1 VRFTFGTF
9 VLSPGHRAL
18 LKDGR
23 PVRLIPKYFDLL
35 VLLVAERQR
44 AVTRQEIFDR
54 VWTDVV
60 VSDGALSQAI
70 RTIRRA
76 LSDGPQASQFI
87 RTVSRHGYQ
96 FVGDVVEA
104 PDDGPLATTSPVD
117 PGVRPADAPTT
128 DVAREQLVAVL
139 LGEPGSA
146 PVTEEERYDAALA
159 LHELGTDA
167 ALQRLGDR
175 PGHAAARAI
184 LRDARWDVP
193 GAGDVPLF
201 SAHGRAAAIVDLVR
215 LRLRHAG
222 GAATARWLSSIAC
235 SAASGVAAGLAGGIA
250 LGLARGSAP
259 DAGATIALA
268 IVGGLTGAAGGAGV
282 GGGLAAAEALSRSA
296 RSLALVVAAALG
308 GWCAGSLAHHAA
320 RAVLLNVFGRNVWGM
335 SGAPEGLVLGA
346 VLGLGYAT
354 ATRRLVA
361 GGMASPRGAARVRVV
376 LVTATATAVAGV
388 VLALAGRRLVAT
400 SLDLVAGAFSG
411 SAVGLAPLA
420 RFLGEDSLRPIT
432 QTIVSGFEGFMLG
445 AGVSFGLTRRPTRLR
460 GFAATAGRPDADQ
473 PDLTT

>member
-1 VRFTFGTF
+1 MRFTFGTF
-9 VLSPGHRAL
+9 VLSPGHRVL

-54 VWTDVV
+54 VWADVV

-76 LSDGPQASQFI
+76 LSDGPQAPQFI

-96 FVGDVVEA
+96 FVGDVVEI
-104 PDDGPLATTSPVD
+104 PDAGPLSAPNHVGAGATPT
-117 PGVRPADAPTT
+117 DAPET
-128 DVAREQLVAVL
+128 DVARDELVAVL
-139 LGEPGSA
+139 LGEHGSA
-146 PVTEEERYDAALA
+146 PATEEERYDAALA
-159 LHELGTDA
+159 LHELGTDD
-167 ALQRLGDR
+167 ALRRLADR
-175 PGHAAARAI
+175 PGHAEARAI

-193 GAGDVPLF
+193 GAGDVPLL
-201 SAHGRAAAIVDLVR
+201 SAHGRAAAVVDLVR

-222 GAATARWLSSIAC
+222 AAASARWLSSTAS
-235 SAASGVAAGLAGGIA
+235 SAACGVAAGLAGGVA
-250 LGLARGSAP
+250 LGLARGSSP

-268 IVGGLTGAAGGAGV
+268 IVGGVTGMAGGAGI
-282 GGGLAAAEALSRSA
+282 GGGLAVAEALARSA
-296 RSLALVVAAALG
+296 RSTALVLAGALG
-308 GWCAGSLAHHAA
+308 GWIAGWLAHHAA
-320 RAVLLNVFGRNVWGM
+320 RAVLLSVFGRNVWGM
-335 SGAPEGLVLGA
+335 AGALEGLVLGA

-354 ATRRLVA
+354 ATRTLVA

-376 LVTATATAVAGV
+376 LVTAAAAAVAGLL
-388 VLALAGRRLVAT
+388 LALAGRRLVST

-432 QTIVSGFEGFMLG
+432 QAIVSAFEGFMLG
-445 AGVSFGLTRRPTRLR
+445 AGIAFGLTRRPTRSTR
-460 GFAATAGRPDADQ
+460 ET
-473 PDLTT
+473 